1 MFCFL
6 ILAEHL
12 SVNAN
17 NFDSSNLFIFSN
29 NVNLEIE
36 FQKLILFFFSS
47 QIHRQIFWYQKKRKD
62 RCSLYSTW

>member
-36 FQKLILFFFSS
+36 FQKLILFIFF
-47 QIHRQIFWYQKKRKD
+47 F
-62 RCSLYSTW
+62 